1 MKLIQNV
8 NILLF
13 LGVLLTVNP
22 SCTVVKQYPKDK
34 PFLFENTVNI
44 KGDVP
49 KDKKPDYTADLMTQ
63 LEDSAKVN
71 ENTELPWPN
80 APWVIPVNVIKRP
93 PVFDSVAAVQSTVN
107 MRNYMVSKG
116 YRQAFVSFDSSLKV
130 SDDQQRVK
138 VNYTVDAGK
147 LYTIDS
153 IAFVFPDS
161 NLNALVKSNED
172 KTLLKKGEPFD
183 YDLVDQELNRLINI
197 FKNNGFY
204 RITRDE
210 VVVEADSSFAELID
224 PTIDPFEYIRRLAE
238 IEARRKDNPM
248 VDLYVR
254 QVRSKDTS
262 RLKQYKIGEF
272 TVIPDSPPDIDELT
286 FFDTVQTFLN
296 GYRIVS
302 FSNTFKPEFVAKQIA
317 LKPGELFKLNDFIR
331 TQSNFNRLGAWQS
344 QNFIP
349 ARVDDSTGTID
360 FILRLIPAKKQFF
373 SVDLEGSSVL
383 NTSQLVLVGSGR
395 IGLAVNFRL
404 RNRNI
409 GKRAIQLEN
418 TIRTGIEFNDFSQI
432 LSGEITLGNRLTIP
446 WLMTPFS
453 EGFEKKFQSA
463 KTIVTAD
470 ISLIDRFQYYRLR
483 TFNTFFGYEW
493 KPKNNVTWQFKPLNV
508 ELTWIDTDSLFEAAI
523 AQNPLLVYAYNN
535 GLIVGTN
542 IAYVRSF
549 NKPGS
554 RNVNT
559 LRLFAEESGVL
570 LGALVPNLT
579 QDGKIFSDLFRF
591 IKVDVDFRHYKN
603 WKKSSFVFR
612 AFAGIGFAFPTKNTN
627 RTGEVRLPFFKSYFA
642 GGPNSM
648 RGWQI
653 RKLGIGSSILLDTIA
668 QGSFNDKYADVQLE
682 TNLEYRFNMFRL
694 FGFWFRGAVFTD
706 IGNIWFRNDLNGVF
720 PGAELQ
726 LNKLYKDLA
735 VSSGAG
741 IRMDFSYFLLRFD
754 WGFPIKDPRYGP
766 DKASSTGFYSN
777 SKYGWFVD
785 GVWNKP
791 TFQFAIG
798 YPF

>member
-1 MKLIQNV
+1 M
-8 NILLF
+8 
-13 LGVLLTVNP
+13 LLTVYP

-44 KGDVP
+44 KGGVP
-49 KDKKPDYTADLMTQ
+49 KDKKPDYIADLMTQ

-71 ENTELPWPN
+71 ENTELPWPK

-93 PVFDSVAAVQSTVN
+93 PVFDSVAVLQSTVN
-107 MRNYMVSKG
+107 IRNYMVGKG
-116 YRQAFVSFDSSLKV
+116 YRQAFVTFDSSFKTT
-130 SDDQQRVK
+130 DDQQRVK
-138 VNYTVDAGK
+138 VSYTVDAGK

-153 IAFVFPDS
+153 VAYVFPDS
-161 NLNALVKSNED
+161 NLNAIVKENQGKS
-172 KTLLKKGEPFD
+172 LLKKGEPFD
-183 YDLVDQELNRLINI
+183 YDLVDQELNRLVNL
-197 FKNNGFY
+197 FKNNGYY

-262 RLKQYKIGEF
+262 RLQQYKIGQV
-272 TVIPDSPPDIDELT
+272 TVIPDSPPDLDEMDI
-286 FFDTVQTFLN
+286 FDTVETFIKN
-296 GYRIVS
+296 HKVIS
-302 FSNTFKPEFVAKQIA
+302 FQNTFNPKFVVRQIE
-317 LKPGELFKLNDFIR
+317 LRPGELYSQENFIR

-344 QNFIP
+344 QNLIT
-349 ARVDDSTGTID
+349 RVDDSTKNID

-383 NTSQLVLVGSGR
+383 NTSQLVLVGSGK

-418 TIRTGIEFNDFSQI
+418 TIRTGIEFNDFSKI

-453 EGFEKKFQSA
+453 EVFEKKFLSA
-463 KTIVTAD
+463 KTIVAAD

-483 TFNTFFGYEW
+483 TINTFFGYEW
-493 KPKNNVTWQFKPLNV
+493 KPKNNITWQFKPLNI
-508 ELTWIDTDSLFEAAI
+508 ELTRIDVDSLFLDAI
-523 AQNPLLVYAYNN
+523 LQNPLLVYAYNN
-535 GLIVGTN
+535 GLIIGTN
-542 IAYVRSF
+542 VGYSRTF
-549 NKPGS
+549 NKPLS
-554 RNVNT
+554 NKINT
-559 LRLFAEESGVL
+559 IRLFAEESGVL
-570 LGALVPNLT
+570 LGALAPNLT
-579 QDGKIFSDLFRF
+579 NDGKVLSDLYRF
-591 IKVDVDFRHYKN
+591 IKFDVDYRHYRN
-603 WKKSSFVFR
+603 WKNSSFVFR
-612 AFAGIGFAFPTKNTN
+612 TFAGIGFAFPTRKPG
-627 RTGEVRLPFFKSYFA
+627 RQGEVTLPFFKQYFA

-653 RKLGIGSSILLDTIA
+653 RKLGIGSNIYLDTA
-668 QGSFNDKYADVQLE
+668 ADGSFNDKYADVQLE
-682 TNLEYRFNMFRL
+682 TNLEYRFNLFRM
-694 FGFWFRGAVFTD
+694 FGFWFRGALFTD
-706 IGNIWFRNDLNGVF
+706 IGNIWYRNDVDGDL
-720 PGAELQ
+720 PGAQLE

-741 IRMDFSYFLLRFD
+741 IRMDFTYFLLRFD
-754 WGFPIKDPRYGP
+754 WGFPLKDPRYGP
-766 DKASSTGFYSN
+766 DKASSSGFYSN

>member
-1 MKLIQNV
+1 MKLNHNV
-8 NILLF
+8 YILLI
-13 LGVLLTVNP
+13 LGVLLTAYP

-49 KDKKPDYTADLMTQ
+49 KDKKPDYIADLMTQ

-71 ENTELPWPN
+71 ENTELPWPK

-93 PVFDSVAAVQSTVN
+93 PVFDSVASVQSTVN

-116 YRQAFVSFDSSLKV
+116 YRQAFVTYDSSLKI
-130 SDDQQRVK
+130 SDDEHRIK

-153 IAFVFPDS
+153 VAFVFPDS
-161 NLNALVKSNED
+161 NLNAIVKANHGKS
-172 KTLLKKGEPFD
+172 LLKKGEPFD
-183 YDLVDQELNRLINI
+183 YDLVDQELNRLVNL
-197 FKNNGFY
+197 FKNNGYY

-262 RLKQYKIGEF
+262 RLQQYKIGQV
-272 TVIPDSPPDIDELT
+272 TVIPDSPPDLDELDI
-286 FFDTVQTFLN
+286 FDTVETFIN
-296 GYRIVS
+296 KYKVIS
-302 FSNTFKPEFVAKQIA
+302 FQNTFNPKFVVRQIE
-317 LKPGELFKLNDFIR
+317 LRPGELYSQENFIR

-344 QNFIP
+344 QNLIT
-349 ARVDDSTGTID
+349 RVDDSTRNID

-383 NTSQLVLVGSGR
+383 NTSQLVLVGSGK

-418 TIRTGIEFNDFSQI
+418 TIRTGIEFNDFSKI

-453 EGFEKKFQSA
+453 EVFEKKFLSA
-463 KTIVTAD
+463 KTIVAAD

-483 TFNTFFGYEW
+483 TINTFFGYEW
-493 KPKNNVTWQFKPLNV
+493 KPKSNITWQFKPLNI
-508 ELTWIDTDSLFEAAI
+508 ELTRIDVDSLFLDAI
-523 AQNPLLVYAYNN
+523 LQNPLLVYAYNN

-542 IAYVRSF
+542 VGYSRTF
-549 NKPGS
+549 NKPLS
-554 RNVNT
+554 NKVNT
-559 LRLFAEESGVL
+559 IRLFAEESGVL
-570 LGALVPNLT
+570 LGALAPGLT
-579 QDGKIFSDLFRF
+579 RNGKIFSDLYRF
-591 IKVDVDFRHYKN
+591 IKLDVDFRHYRN

-612 AFAGIGFAFPTKNTN
+612 AFAGVGFAFPTKNVD
-627 RTGEVRLPFFKSYFA
+627 RQGEVTLPFFKSYFS

-653 RKLGIGSSILLDTIA
+653 RKLGIGSNIFLDTVA
-668 QGSFNDKYADVQLE
+668 NGSFNDKYADVQLE
-682 TNLEYRFNMFRL
+682 TNFEYRFNMFRL

-706 IGNIWFRNDLNGVF
+706 IGNIWFRNDVNGNF

-735 VSSGAG
+735 VASGAG
-741 IRMDFSYFLLRFD
+741 VRMDFTYFLLRFD

-766 DKASSTGFYSN
+766 EKASSTGFSST

>member
-1 MKLIQNV
+1 MKLNQNV
-8 NILLF
+8 YILVF
-13 LGVLLTVNP
+13 LGVLLTVYP

-49 KDKKPDYTADLMTQ
+49 KDKKPDYTSDLMTQ

-71 ENTELPWPN
+71 ENTELPWPK

-93 PVFDSVAAVQSTVN
+93 PVFDSVATLQSTVN

-116 YRQAFVSFDSSLKV
+116 YRQAFVTFDSSYKT

-153 IAFVFPDS
+153 VAFVFPDS
-161 NLNALVKSNED
+161 NLNAIVVANQGKS
-172 KTLLKKGEPFD
+172 LLKKGEPFD
-183 YDLVDQELNRLINI
+183 YDLVDQELNRLINL
-197 FKNNGFY
+197 FKNNGYY

-262 RLKQYKIGEF
+262 RLQQYHIGKV
-272 TVIPDSPPDIDELT
+272 TVIPDSPPDLDEMDI
-286 FFDTVQTFLN
+286 FDTVETFIKN
-296 GYRIVS
+296 YKVIS
-302 FSNTFKPEFVAKQIA
+302 FQNTFEPKFVVKQIE
-317 LKPGELFKLNDFIR
+317 LRPGELYSQENFTR

-344 QNFIP
+344 QNLIT
-349 ARVDDSTGTID
+349 RVDDSTKNID
-360 FILRLIPAKKQFF
+360 FILRLVSAKKQFF

-383 NTSQLVLVGSGR
+383 NTSQLVLVGSGK

-418 TIRTGIEFNDFSQI
+418 NIRTGIEFNDFSRI
-432 LSGEITLGNRLTIP
+432 LSGEVTLGNRLTIP
-446 WLMTPFS
+446 WLMTPFG

-470 ISLIDRFQYYRLR
+470 ISYIDRFQYYRLR
-483 TFNTFFGYEW
+483 TINTFFGYEW
-493 KPKNNVTWQFKPLNV
+493 KPKPNITWQFKPLNI
-508 ELTWIDTDSLFEAAI
+508 ELTRITTYDAFTEAI
-523 AQNPLLVYAYNN
+523 EQNPLLAYAYNS
-535 GLIVGTN
+535 GLVIGTN
-542 IAYVRSF
+542 VAYVRNFS
-549 NKPGS
+549 KPGS
-554 RNVNT
+554 RNVNM
-559 LRLFAEESGVL
+559 LRLFGEESGVI
-570 LGALVPNLT
+570 LGALVPKLT
-579 QDGKIFSDLFRF
+579 EEKKVLSDLYRF
-591 IKVDVDFRHYKN
+591 VKFDIDFRHYRN
-603 WKKSSFVFR
+603 WKKTSLVFR
-612 AFAGIGFAFPTKNTN
+612 GFAGAGLAVPTKS
-627 RTGEVRLPFFKSYFA
+627 RQGEVTLPFFKSYFA

-653 RKLGIGSSILLDTIA
+653 RKLGVGSDIYFDTL
-668 QGSFNDKYADVQLE
+668 QNGSFSDKYADIQLE
-682 TNLEYRFNMFRL
+682 VNLEYRFNLFRM
-694 FGFWFRGAVFTD
+694 FGFWMRGAVFTD
-706 IGNIWFRNDLNGVF
+706 IGNIWYWNDVNGTMPNASF
-720 PGAELQ
+720 ELYR
-726 LNKLYKDLA
+726 LYRDLA

-741 IRMDFSYFLLRFD
+741 VRMDFTYFILRFD
-754 WGFPIKDPRYGP
+754 WGFPLKDPRYGP
-766 DKASSTGFYSN
+766 DKASTTGFYSPSRN
-777 SKYGWFVD
+777 GWFVN
-785 GVWNKP
+785 GVWDKP

>member
-1 MKLIQNV
+1 MKHYQIV
-8 NILLF
+8 YILFL
-13 LGVLLTVNP
+13 LGVLLTIYP

-44 KGDVP
+44 QGDVP
-49 KDKKPDYTADLMTQ
+49 KDKKSDYKAVLLTQ
-63 LEDSAKVN
+63 TEDSARVN
-71 ENTELPWPN
+71 ENTELPWPK
-80 APWVIPVNVIKRP
+80 APWVIPVNVIKKP
-93 PVFDSVAAVQSTVN
+93 PVFDSVAVQQSTVN

-116 YRQAFVSFDSSLKV
+116 YRQALVRYDSSLKV
-130 SDDQQRVK
+130 TDDQQRVK
-138 VNYTVDAGK
+138 VDYTVDAGK
-147 LYTIDS
+147 QYKIDS
-153 IAFVFPDS
+153 VAFIFPDS
-161 NLNALVKSNED
+161 TLNAIVRANMNKS
-172 KTLLKKGEPFD
+172 LLKKGDAFD
-183 YDLVDQELNRLINI
+183 YDVVDLELNRLINL
-197 FKNNGFY
+197 FKNNGYY

-238 IEARRKDNPM
+238 IEAKRKENPM

-262 RLKQYKIGEF
+262 RLSQYRIGEF
-272 TVIPDSPPDIDELT
+272 TVIPDSPPDLDEMDI
-286 FFDTVQTFLN
+286 FDTVQTFIN
-296 GYRIVS
+296 RYKVIS
-302 FSNTFKPEFVAKQIA
+302 FNNTFNPKFVVKQIE
-317 LKPGELFKLNDFIR
+317 LVPGEVYKLDNFIR

-344 QNFIP
+344 QNLIT
-349 ARVDDSTGTID
+349 RVDDSTKTID
-360 FILRLIPAKKQFF
+360 FILRLLPAKKQFF

-383 NTSQLVLVGSGR
+383 NSSQLVLVGSGR

-418 TIRTGIEFNDFSQI
+418 TIRTGIEFNDFTRI

-470 ISLIDRFQYYRLR
+470 ISYIDRFQYYRLR
-483 TFNTFFGYEW
+483 TFNTFLGYEW
-493 KPKNNVTWQFKPLNV
+493 KPKSNVTWQFKPLNI
-508 ELTWIDTDSLFEAAI
+508 ELTRIDTASLFSETI
-523 AQNPLLVYAYNN
+523 KQNPLLLYAYNN
-535 GLIVGTN
+535 GLIIGSNVSYSRT
-542 IAYVRSF
+542 F
-549 NKPGS
+549 QKPGS
-554 RNVNT
+554 RNVN
-559 LRLFAEESGVL
+559 LLNLYGEESGVL
-570 LGALVPNLT
+570 LGGLLPGLT
-579 QDGKIFSDLFRF
+579 KNGKLLSDLFRF
-591 IKVDVDFRHYKN
+591 IKFDVDYRHYKN
-603 WKKSSFVFR
+603 WKKTSFIFR
-612 AFAGIGFAFPTKNTN
+612 AYAGVGFAFPTQNID
-627 RTGEVRLPFFKSYFA
+627 RQGEVTLPFFKSYFA

-653 RKLGIGSSILLDTIA
+653 RKLGIGSNILLDTIA
-668 QGSFNDKYADVQLE
+668 DGNFNDKYADVRLE
-682 TNLEYRFNMFRL
+682 TNVEYRFNMFRL

-706 IGNIWFRNDLNGVF
+706 VGNIWYRNDANGLF
-720 PGAELQ
+720 PGAEFA

-735 VSSGAG
+735 ISSGAG
-741 IRMDFSYFLLRFD
+741 VRMDFTYFILRFD
-754 WGFPIKDPRYGP
+754 WGLPLKDPRYGP
-766 DKASSTGFYSN
+766 DKASSTGFYTT